1 MQVVK
6 CGRAAASRL
15 SSSSHEELGMLL
27 RSQVNFQNVSI
38 HLDLEYELEEI
49 RYSGE
54 VKLGAKMNH
63 RAMTERQADRQTG
76 RLTD

>member
-1 MQVVK
+1 MSGSLDVAVRNQPRHHKLMQVVK

-38 HLDLEYELEEI
+38 HLDLEYELEDIHLEP
-49 RYSGE
+49 
-54 VKLGAKMNH
+54 
-63 RAMTERQADRQTG
+63 
-76 RLTD
+76 